1 MKWKYSR
8 LVALLLTLSSVL
20 VVGCAS
26 VQSQHVA
33 AADETRL
40 TQTLMNE
47 GLNKLDKN
55 QLADASRLFNAGLK
69 FAPDNANLNF
79 LNALT
84 YHLQYLHGN
93 PASYELAVTG
103 YELALSSN
111 PAFFKAALQLG
122 RVEFESRHY
131 QRAVA
136 AFQRA
141 AQIDATSGD
150 AFMGVAAAA
159 YYDHDVALAKVA
171 IDRASNLLSATDKPA
186 ALRAAAII
194 YAANGDDTHA
204 HALLSD
210 LGLPDSNATDPES
223 LNGRVEQ
230 WRVWH
235 ASYSASDPAMGLV
248 GAGPSSGL
256 QVSTGTVAMP
266 ITAPQAAPQNAP
278 GATPQ
283 NATASPLEP
292 ALANWTECAK
302 PAGGPPPS
310 GAGGPPPGGPGG
322 PGGPPP
328 GGGGA
333 GGADDTTN
341 LPALP
346 VPCKGRGTPMMAL
359 MDVALVRSAEVA
371 STNLGINLF
380 DGLTYV
386 LNQSKQVLK
395 VATTTAGMATDTS
408 GNVATDSVAIT
419 RQNSYGT
426 PAAGITYSL
435 NIANS
440 LANRSI
446 VLARPSLVVMDRQP
460 SNTFAGNT
468 VTFALPGGAGGGISS
483 FMDKS
488 SGVSLSLTP
497 TFIDSDNLL
506 LAVKASRSFIA
517 TLDKNASSGALLNLS
532 KNSVSANV
540 ALKFGQTLILTGLNE
555 KTVSSGSDGVPVLQD
570 IPALQYLFRTS
581 SDQTTTNV
589 VLILITP
596 RKITSDKEQI
606 ERALPVLND
615 YRGGAWKD
623 FIPQVK
629 KQLEADGGTAPSNL
643 DELYRLQL
651 INMMYLQFRAGDIRG
666 ADWSSPERMTAF
678 TTDLRHLGYF

>member
-1 MKWKYSR
+1 MKRTYSG
-8 LVALLLTLSSVL
+8 LGALLLTLSSVL
-20 VVGCAS
+20 IVGCAS
-26 VQSQHVA
+26 VKSPQIA
-33 AADETRL
+33 AADDTRL

-122 RVEFESRHY
+122 RLEFESRHY
-131 QRAVA
+131 QRAVV

-141 AQIDATSGD
+141 AQIDVTSGE

-159 YYDHDVALAKVA
+159 YYDHDVTLAKVA

-194 YAANGDDTHA
+194 YAANGDDSHA

-210 LGLPDSNATDPES
+210 LGLPDSSATDPES

-235 ASYSASDPAMGLV
+235 ASYAASDAAMGLV
-248 GAGPSSGL
+248 GAGSSSGL
-256 QVSTGTVAMP
+256 QVSTGTVTMP
-266 ITAPQAAPQNAP
+266 ITASQAAPPSSP
-278 GATPQ
+278 GANPQ
-283 NATASPLEP
+283 SATASALEP
-292 ALANWTECAK
+292 ALPNWAECAK
-302 PAGGPPPS
+302 PAGAPAPS
-310 GAGGPPPGGPGG
+310 GAGGPPPSGPP

-328 GGGGA
+328 GGG

-371 STNLGINLF
+371 NASVGINLF
-380 DGLTYV
+380 DGLQYV
-386 LNQSKQVLK
+386 LNQSKQVLN
-395 VATTTAGMATDTS
+395 VATTTAGVTS
-408 GNVATDSVAIT
+408 DSVAIT
-419 RQNSYGT
+419 RQNTFGT
-426 PAAGITYSL
+426 PAAGLTYSL

-460 SNTFAGNT
+460 SNTFSGNT
-468 VTFALPGGAGGGISS
+468 VTFALPGGPGGGVSS
-483 FMDKS
+483 FIDKS

-497 TFIDSDNLL
+497 TFVDSDNLL

-517 TLDKNASSGALLNLS
+517 TLDKNASTGALLNVS

-570 IPALQYLFRTS
+570 IPALQYLFRS
-581 SDQTTTNV
+581 SSNQTTTNV

-596 RKITSDKEQI
+596 RKIVSDKEQI
-606 ERALPVLND
+606 ERALPILND

-629 KQLEADGGTAPSNL
+629 KQLETDGGAAPSNL

-651 INMMYLQFRAGDIRG
+651 VNMMYLQFRAGDIRG
-666 ADWSSPERMTAF
+666 ADWSSPERMTQF
-678 TTDLRHLGYF
+678 TNDLRHLSYF